1 VILKGVIKLTQ
12 IQVGVKIMPHTEIAY
27 IKKIQEYADF
37 FEIYAG
43 PTVDLRDERLSA
55 LNIPVSVVHSAYLD
69 DGVNF
74 ANPKRSQINRVLLQ
88 KAQKIADHFRSTKI
102 VFHPE
107 QVEDKF
113 CSNKSLIKF
122 LNKNYDE
129 RLLMENMPDAT
140 DGLLHLGRNYE
151 EIIEIVSET
160 GVKTCLDFTHAAEFV
175 ARHMSDRNGFS
186 PNNFIKKLLAL
197 KPPHFHLA
205 DTNLDLVFN
214 KNYSEVHLNLWEG
227 NMGNI
232 DFIKACFLKIP
243 GAAVTLETPQ
253 QDLQKQIKEINYLK
267 SIH

>member
-1 VILKGVIKLTQ
+1 MIKLIQ
-12 IQVGVKIMPHTEIAY
+12 IQVGVKIMPHTTKEY
-27 IKKIQEYADF
+27 IEHMQKTGLADY
-37 FEIYAG
+37 FEIYAS
-43 PTVDLRDERLSA
+43 PTVDLRDERFSVV
-55 LNIPVSVVHSAYLD
+55 NIPVSVVHLAHLD

-74 ANPKRSQINRVLLQ
+74 ANPKRNKINQALLQ
-88 KAQKIADHFRSTKI
+88 KAQVIADHFGSGKI

-129 RLLMENMPDAT
+129 RLLIENMPDAT

-151 EIIEIVSET
+151 EIIEVVSET

-175 ARHMSDRNGFS
+175 ARHTSNRNGFS

-197 KPPHFHLA
+197 KPLHFHLA

-214 KNYSEVHLNLWEG
+214 KKYSEVHLNLWEG
-227 NMGNI
+227 NMGNM
-232 DFIKACFLKIP
+232 DFIKACLYKVSE
-243 GAAVTLETPQ
+243 AAVTLETPQ
-253 QDLQKQIKEINYLK
+253 QNPKKQVKEIEYLK
-267 SIH
+267 PMH